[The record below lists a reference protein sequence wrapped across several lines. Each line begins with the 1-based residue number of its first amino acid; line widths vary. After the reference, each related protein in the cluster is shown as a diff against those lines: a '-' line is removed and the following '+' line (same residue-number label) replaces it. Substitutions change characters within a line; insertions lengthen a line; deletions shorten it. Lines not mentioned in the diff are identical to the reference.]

1 MIKFKKQSW
10 LIFIASLMTLLF
22 TVAPKVAF
30 ATETAS
36 SDKTYTIATDTTFAP
51 FEFQDENGDFVGI
64 DVDILAAIAEDQGF
78 KYELKSLG
86 FDAAVQAVESGQA
99 DGMIAGMSITD
110 ERKQTFD
117 FTTPY
122 YESGTSFAVL
132 DSSDIQSLEDLKGK
146 SVAVKTGTQG
156 ATLAA
161 ELADQYG
168 FTVNTFDDSP
178 NMYQD
183 VVAGNSVAAVEDTP
197 VMGYAISQGL
207 ELRMIGEKMSPAP
220 YGFAVLKGQNPELV
234 EMFNTGLENI
244 KANGK
249 YDEILAKYGAE
260 EGQSSTAAT
269 TTSDKKY
276 TIATDT
282 TFAPFEFQNADG
294 EFVGIDVD
302 ILAAIAEDQGFKY
315 ELKSLGFDAAVQ
327 AVESGQ
333 ADGMIAGMSITDER
347 KQTFDFTTPYYESG
361 TSFAVLENSDV
372 QSLEDLEGKSVAVK
386 TGTQGAELAAELAG
400 QYGFTVNTFDDSP
413 NMYQDVVAGN
423 SAAAVE
429 DTPVMGYAISQG
441 LELRMIGEKMSPAP
455 YGFAVLKGQNPEL
468 IEMFNAGLENIKA
481 NGTYDEI
488 LATYG
493 ADEGQSSAVAESSS
507 SETTNEAAA
516 VEKDSFFEQITN
528 NFSALMK
535 GLGTTVYLAI
545 ISLIIATIAGIFL
558 GLMRT
563 SGNAVLSG
571 IATVYIDIMRGLPL
585 LVMSFFIY
593 FGIPQ
598 MFNIQISSIVAGILT
613 LSLNAA
619 AYMGEIVRG
628 GIQAIDLGQT
638 EAARSLGLTKAQT
651 MRRVI
656 LPQAVKV
663 MVPSFINQFVITLKD
678 TSILSVIGI
687 VELTQTGRIIIA
699 RTYQS
704 GSMWL
709 IIGLMYII
717 IITIL
722 TKLSDYIER
731 RYVKNKSTI

>member
-1 MIKFKKQSW
+1 M
-10 LIFIASLMTLLF
+10 
-22 TVAPKVAF
+22 
-30 ATETAS
+30 
-36 SDKTYTIATDTTFAP
+36 ATDTTFAP
-51 FEFQDENGDFVGI
+51 FEFQDADGNFVGI

-99 DGMIAGMSITD
+99 DGVIAGMSITD

-117 FTTPY
+117 FADAY

-132 DSSDIQSLEDLKGK
+132 DSSDIQSLEDLEGK

-156 ATLAA
+156 AELAA
-161 ELADQYG
+161 ELADEYG

-183 VVAGNSVAAVEDTP
+183 VVSGNSAAAVEDTP

-234 EMFNTGLENI
+234 EMFNAGLENI
-244 KANGK
+244 KANGT
-249 YDEILAKYGAE
+249 YDEILAKYGAD
-260 EGQSSTAAT
+260 EGQSSST
-269 TTSDKKY
+269 TTATPASDKTY
-276 TIATDT
+276 VIATDT
-282 TFAPFEFQNADG
+282 TFAPFEFQDADG
-294 EFVGIDVD
+294 NFVGIDVD

-333 ADGMIAGMSITDER
+333 ADGVIAGMSITDER
-347 KQTFDFTTPYYESG
+347 KQTFDFADAYYESG
-361 TSFAVLENSDV
+361 TSFAVLDSSDIE
-372 QSLEDLEGKSVAVK
+372 SLEDLEGKSVAVK
-386 TGTQGAELAAELAG
+386 TGTQGAALADELADE
-400 QYGFTVNTFDDSP
+400 YGFTVNTFDDSP
-413 NMYQDVVAGN
+413 NMYQDVVSGN

-441 LELRMIGEKMSPAP
+441 LELRIIGDKLSPAL

-468 IEMFNAGLENIKA
+468 VEMFNAGLENIKA
-481 NGTYDEI
+481 DGTYDEI
-488 LATYG
+488 LTKYG
-493 ADEGQSSAVAESSS
+493 ANEGQSAET
-507 SETTNEAAA
+507 EEEPAA
-516 VEKDSFFEQITN
+516 VEKDSFFAQITN
-528 NFSALMK
+528 NFPALMK

-545 ISLIIATIAGIFL
+545 ISLVIATIAGIFL

-563 SGNAVLSG
+563 SGNAILSG
-571 IATVYIDIMRGLPL
+571 IATVYIDIIRGLPL

-593 FGIPQ
+593 FGIPS
-598 MFNIQISSIVAGILT
+598 MFNITISSIVAGILT

-638 EAARSLGLTKAQT
+638 EAARSLGLTKGQT

-731 RYVKNKSTI
+731 VYVKNKTSM